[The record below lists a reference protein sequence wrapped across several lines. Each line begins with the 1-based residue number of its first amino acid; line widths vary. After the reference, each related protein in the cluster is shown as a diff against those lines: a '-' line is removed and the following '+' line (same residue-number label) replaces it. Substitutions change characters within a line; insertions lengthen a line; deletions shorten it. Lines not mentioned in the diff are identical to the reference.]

1 MKKVLHFILKL
12 LAKAVI
18 KKYQPKVVGI
28 TGSVGKT
35 SAKEAIYCVLKGSYK
50 TRRSVK
56 NYNNEIGTPLT
67 ILGWTSSPGKN
78 LFRWFV
84 LFVRSIRMI
93 ITQDKKYPEVLIL
106 EMGADRPGD
115 IKYLI
120 SIAKPNIAVMTAI
133 GPSHIE
139 YFGSIKKIVKEKSSI
154 IENLHDND
162 WVVINRDD
170 PELSPVIDSVKSNL
184 MTFGQKE
191 GCDVC
196 LSDIKITKREEKYG
210 TSFKLKYKGSEVP
223 MFLPSVLGW
232 QHAQAAAT
240 ACAVGLAM
248 DINMIEIGK
257 SLNEYMPARGRT
269 NLILGVKYSQI
280 IDDTYN
286 ASPQSSKVALN
297 ILSEFPSE
305 GRKIAVFGDMLE
317 LGKMTEEGHREVG
330 LEIVRRGVDYL
341 FVIGEKSR
349 DIARAAKEAGM
360 AEDKI
365 FHFPFTMEAGVF
377 LQERIKPGDVVL
389 VKGSR
394 GSKME
399 QMVYEIMAK
408 PWESRDLL
416 VGPVIK

>member
-1 MKKVLHFILKL
+1 MKKILHFILKV
-12 LAKAVI
+12 LAKAVL
-18 KKYQPKVVGI
+18 KKYQPKIVGI

-35 SAKEAIYCVLKGSYK
+35 SAKEAIYCVLKGEFN

-78 LFRWFV
+78 LFRWFI
-84 LFVRSIRMI
+84 LFVRAVKLI
-93 ITQDKKYPEVLIL
+93 INKDKRYPEVLIL

-139 YFGSIKKIVKEKSSI
+139 FFGSLKKIVKEKSSI
-154 IENLHDND
+154 LENLHDND
-162 WVVINRDD
+162 WAVINHDD
-170 PELSPVIDSVKSNL
+170 PELSGAIEGVKSNL
-184 MTFGQKE
+184 MTFGQSDDS
-191 GCDVC
+191 DVR
-196 LSDIKITKREEKYG
+196 LSDIKITKRDEKYG

-223 MFLPSVLGW
+223 MFLPAVLGW

-257 SLNEYMPARGRT
+257 SLNEYTPARGRT

-330 LEIVRRGVDYL
+330 LEVVRRGVDYL

-360 AEDKI
+360 PEDKV

-377 LQERIKPGDVVL
+377 LQERIKPGDVIL

-399 QMVYEIMAK
+399 QMVYEVMAK
-408 PWESRDLL
+408 PWESRELL
-416 VGPVIK
+416 VGVVIK